1 MQKQDTKVK
10 RKLGNGYIN
19 MRQGK
24 NFKAKKMTNDKG
36 VILHY

>member
-1 MQKQDTKVK
+1 MVK

-24 NFKAKKMTNDKG
+24 NLTAKKNMTKDKG